1 MFKRKLSLVSMV
13 TLLSFLFAV
22 GFPAQGQGYDQL
34 VYLKQLSLESL
45 LDVEVSSVSK
55 KNEKIMESAA
65 AVYIITA
72 EDIRRSGYRTLPELL
87 RVVPGLNIANIDSHT
102 TAVSCRGF
110 KNVFSNKLLVLID
123 GRSVYTPLFSG
134 VYWDVQDTLLEDID
148 RIEVIRGPGSSIW
161 GANAVNGV
169 INIITKSSQE
179 TQGGY
184 VVGNIGSHVR
194 HELAGRYGGTITPEL
209 TYRLYAKERDIKA
222 FEDYE
227 GFKAADDGLFDRGGF
242 RMDYE
247 TAADEVTVQG
257 DIYKGEAGRM
267 LNYRAVG
274 LGYISEDVD
283 TQGGNLLAR
292 WKKNYAA
299 DSSVTLQSYYDYS
312 KREDVYLDENR
323 RNWDVDFMHQF
334 PLSAAHAVTWGGG
347 YRYSSDN
354 TSAGLS
360 TYLSPDDRNDDL
372 YNLFVQDQWSVLQ
385 DRLTITLGVKYEHND
400 YTGSE
405 WQPTIRGVWQASSRH
420 SFWAAVSRAVRT
432 PSRAEADI
440 VATIG
445 SVDTVVPSSM
455 LGVPGLPAV
464 LPAKLSVSLLGNSSY
479 TSEVLWA
486 YELGY
491 KGRLSDDFY
500 VDFTVFYHDYDN
512 LRSQEPV
519 ATDISYADGLV
530 SVDQIF
536 WMDNLM
542 TGESYGAEFWLRYD
556 VADWWQLTA
565 GYSWLKLLLHSSGS
579 DEDPLG
585 ESAEYDDPEH
595 QFSVHSA
602 VDIAQDLT
610 FDTYLYYVDE
620 INQGGVPNYW
630 RLDVRLAYKITPSLE
645 WSVAAT
651 NLLDG
656 SHPEI
661 DTSYGTQS
669 AETPRTVYTQLSWWF

>member
-1 MFKRKLSLVSMV
+1 MFKRKLSLVPMV

-72 EDIRRSGYRTLPELL
+72 EDIRRSGYRTIPELL
-87 RVVPGLNIANIDSHT
+87 RVVPGMNIANVDSHT
-102 TAVSCRGF
+102 PAISCRGF
-110 KNVFSNKLLVLID
+110 KGLFSNKLLVLVD

-134 VYWDVQDTLLEDID
+134 VYWDVQDTLLEDVD

-184 VVGNIGSHVR
+184 VVGNVGTHVR
-194 HELAGRYGGTITPEL
+194 HELAGRYGGRLTPEL
-209 TYRLYAKERDIKA
+209 TYRLYAKERDFKSY
-222 FEDYE
+222 EDYE
-227 GFKAADDGLFDRGGF
+227 GFKATDDGQFDRGGF
-242 RMDYE
+242 RMDY
-247 TAADEVTVQG
+247 ASDSDEVTLQG

-274 LGYISEDVD
+274 FGYISEDVN
-283 TQGGNLLAR
+283 TQGGNLLTR
-292 WKKNYAA
+292 WKKNYAS
-299 DSSVTLQSYYDYS
+299 DSSLTFQSYYDYS
-312 KREDVYLDENR
+312 ERKDIYIDEER
-323 RNWDVDFMHQF
+323 KTWDIDLTHQF
-334 PLSAAHAVTWGGG
+334 PLFESHALTWGGG
-347 YRYSSDN
+347 YRYTSDD
-354 TSAGLS
+354 TSQGLTTS
-360 TYLSPDDRNDDL
+360 LDPAERSDEL
-372 YNLFVQDQWSVLQ
+372 YNLFIQDQWALL
-385 DRLTITLGVKYEHND
+385 DDTLTITMGVKYEHND

-405 WQPTIRGVWQASSRH
+405 WQPTLRGVWQVSSRH
-420 SFWAAVSRAVRT
+420 SLWAAVSRAVRT

-440 VATIG
+440 VGTIG
-445 SVDTVVPSSM
+445 AINMTVPSSVIG
-455 LGVPGLPAV
+455 LPGLPDE
-464 LPAKLSVSLLGNSSY
+464 LPAQVTVSLFGNSDY
-479 TSEVLWA
+479 TSEDLWA

-491 KGRLSDDFY
+491 KGRISDDLY
-500 VDFTVFYHDYDN
+500 VDLTAFYNDYNNLISLDPMATVITYQDGVI
-512 LRSQEPV
+512 LGEQ
-519 ATDISYADGLV
+519 SYLMNN
-530 SVDQIF
+530 S
-536 WMDNLM
+536 M
-542 TGESYGAEFWLRYD
+542 TGEGYGAEFWLRYD
-556 VADWWQLTA
+556 VADWWQVTA
-565 GYSWLKLLLHSSGS
+565 GCSWLKLVLHTSVGE
-579 DEDPLG
+579 EDPMG
-585 ESAEYDDPEH
+585 ASAEDDDPEH
-595 QFSVHSA
+595 QVSVHSA
-602 VDIAQDLT
+602 MELSEKIT
-610 FDTYLYYVDE
+610 FDTYLYYVDNIE
-620 INQGGVPNYW
+620 KRDISEYW